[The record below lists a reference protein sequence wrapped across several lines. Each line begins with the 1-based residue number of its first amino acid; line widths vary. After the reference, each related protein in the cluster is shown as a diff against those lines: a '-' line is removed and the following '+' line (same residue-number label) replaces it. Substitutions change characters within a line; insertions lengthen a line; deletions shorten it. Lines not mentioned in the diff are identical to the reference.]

1 MQRRAGVVRRKN
13 SQQQESIHWCFL
25 LTHGDE
31 IMPREHGRDHDR
43 ETNDDVHVRD
53 RELQIVLTFQ
63 ENGKNRASF
72 PQLQIIPWIRNT
84 AVIRLTHLSSV
95 FKDKMKTA

>member
-1 MQRRAGVVRRKN
+1 M
-13 SQQQESIHWCFL
+13 I
-25 LTHGDE
+25 
-31 IMPREHGRDHDR
+31 REHVRDHDR

-53 RELQIVLTFQ
+53 RELQIVLILQ

-72 PQLQIIPWIRNT
+72 PQLHRIPWIRNT
-84 AVIRLTHLSSV
+84 GVIGLTHLSSV